1 MLAMNQTDRILLTP
15 VMDPH
20 GIWAGICVRHGVD
33 AGATLTG
40 FCPSLNEETGSL
52 RFFLDAPDRLPA
64 ACLDTLP
71 TGKTWIVSAS
81 DQQHSPEMASRNF
94 QTAAHDLQFVSGI
107 TNQAQLDA
115 AKAGGGAWF
124 CGHFLAHPPAAAAM
138 RDANRAVLLKLLSL
152 VAQDAD
158 SAEIE
163 QVFKREPGLSFN
175 LFRLVNSVSM
185 GLSTKVST
193 FNQAIMVLG
202 RRQMQRWIQLMLYTS
217 NQNQSEASNAL
228 MQLAA
233 MRAKLME
240 CLAQASGWDAAT
252 QERAFMAGI
261 FSLLDSLLG
270 MSMDEIVK
278 IIPLPDDVQ
287 AALLGQAG
295 ALSELLSWVDGLQAG
310 DAEVTLPPCIGLDA
324 LKLAE
329 CQLAALRWAAGVGQE
344 MH

>member
-1 MLAMNQTDRILLTP
+1 MLAMNQTDGILLTP

-20 GIWAGICVRHGVD
+20 GIWAGIWVRHGAD
-33 AGATLTG
+33 AGETFSG

-52 RFFLDAPDRLPA
+52 RIFLDAPDQLPA
-64 ACLDTLP
+64 ACLDALP
-71 TGKTWIVSAS
+71 ADKTWIVSAS
-81 DQQHSPEMASRNF
+81 GQQQSAATANHNF
-94 QTAAHDLQFVSGI
+94 HTAALGQQFVSGI
-107 TNQAQLDA
+107 GSQAQLDA

-124 CGHFLAHPPAAAAM
+124 CGHFLVHPPVATAM

-240 CLAQASGWDAAT
+240 CLALAIGWDAAT

-270 MSMDEIVK
+270 MPMGEIVK

-287 AALLGQAG
+287 AALLGHPG
-295 ALSELLSWVDGLQAG
+295 ALSELLAWVDGLQAG
-310 DAEVTLPPCIGLDA
+310 DAEAVLPSCIGLDA

-329 CQLAALRWAAGVGQE
+329 CQLGALRWAAGMSQE

>member
-1 MLAMNQTDRILLTP
+1 MNQTVGILLTP
-15 VMDPH
+15 VMDRH
-20 GIWAGICVRHGVD
+20 GIWAGVWVRCGADCGD
-33 AGATLTG
+33 AITSFG
-40 FCPSLNEETGSL
+40 PSLSAGTGDL
-52 RFFLDAPDRLPA
+52 RIFLDARNQPPATCLDSLPA
-64 ACLDTLP
+64 
-71 TGKTWIVSAS
+71 GKTWIVSAAS
-81 DQQHSPEMASRNF
+81 NQHPSPALAGRNF
-94 QTAAHDLQFVSGI
+94 HAAVHGLQFVTGI
-107 TNQAQLDA
+107 ENQARLDA
-115 AKAGGGAWF
+115 AKAGGGEWF
-124 CGHFLAHPPAAAAM
+124 CGHFIAHPPAAAGV
-138 RDANRAVLLKLLSL
+138 RDANRAVLLKLLAL
-152 VAQDAD
+152 VVQDAD
-158 SAEIE
+158 SAAIE

-185 GLSTKVST
+185 GLGTKVST

-217 NQNQSEASNAL
+217 NQTQGDAPNPL

-240 CLAQASGWDAAT
+240 CLALAVGWDAAM

-270 MSMDEIVK
+270 MPMAEIVR

-287 AALLGQAG
+287 SALLGHEG
-295 ALSELLSWVDGLQAG
+295 ALSELLAWVEGVQAG
-310 DAEVTLPPCIGLDA
+310 DSDIALPSFIGLDA

-344 MH
+344 MNQA

>member
-1 MLAMNQTDRILLTP
+1 MNRTDGILLTP

-20 GIWAGICVRHGVD
+20 GLWAGIWVRHGVD
-33 AGATLTG
+33 CGETMAG

-52 RFFLDAPDRLPA
+52 RIFLDAPDRLPA
-64 ACLDTLP
+64 ACLDALP
-71 TGKTWIVSAS
+71 AEKTWIVTSAS
-81 DQQHSPEMASRNF
+81 DEPHAPALAGRNF
-94 QTAAHDLQFVSGI
+94 HPAAHGLQFVTGI
-107 TNQAQLDA
+107 ANQAQLDA
-115 AKAGGGAWF
+115 AKAGGGTWF
-124 CGHFLAHPPAAAAM
+124 CGHFLAHPPIAAGM

-217 NQNQSEASNAL
+217 NQTQSEASNAL

-240 CLAQASGWDAAT
+240 CLAQAIGWDAAT

-270 MSMDEIVK
+270 MPMSEIVK
-278 IIPLPDDVQ
+278 VIPLPDDVQ
-287 AALLGQAG
+287 AALLGRDG
-295 ALSELLSWVDGLQAG
+295 ALSELLTWVDGLQTG
-310 DAEVTLPPCIGLDA
+310 DPGIAPPAFVALDA

-329 CQLAALRWAAGVGQE
+329 CQLSALRWAAGIGQE
-344 MH
+344 MQ